1 MGGALKSVGN
11 LVGNAVKN
19 IVPAAVKA
27 IAGPATQALSGIVG
41 DLFTK
46 GGAALGKLADRLP
59 GPLSGLAKGAL
70 GAILPKLQDLATGGV
85 EKLIGSL
92 ANSITER
99 FAPAAGNVTVPGLN
113 DRLSTIAQQTAAATA
128 PATSSSSSA
137 ATTPSTVASTQTQ
150 EAANAANSTALPR
163 FQTDQGGL
171 PTPPK
176 DWTNQAQVAEYQ
188 DKMQRYQMSMT
199 SMQNFY
205 QQLSNILKAQS
216 DSVSGTIRN
225 LR

>member
-11 LVGNAVKN
+11 LVGSAVKN

-27 IAGPATQALSGIVG
+27 IAGPATQALTGIVG

-46 GGAALGKLADRLP
+46 GGSALNNLASRLP
-59 GPLSGLAKGAL
+59 GPLAGLAQGAL

-92 ANSITER
+92 ANSVTER
-99 FAPAAGNVTVPGLN
+99 FAPAAGNITVPGL
-113 DRLSTIAQQTAAATA
+113 DARLGTIAQQTAAAT
-128 PATSSSSSA
+128 TNSTSSA
-137 ATTPSTVASTQTQ
+137 ATTPSTVSSTQTQ
-150 EAANAANSTALPR
+150 TAANAANQTELPR

-216 DSVSGTIRN
+216 DSVAGTIRN